1 MTATPRKTT
10 KEAVPATKQEKLQE
24 LKSHLATLQD
34 KVAEIEEII
43 KKKVEVAD
51 FCIYCG
57 SGAVVYK
64 GGIGALC
71 YECKHTFT
79 FVKWLTHDED
89 LKIFNY
95 YYDKR

>member
-1 MTATPRKTT
+1 MGNSKIVKKLFDCSDDEATVI
-10 KEAVPATKQEKLQE
+10 AN
-24 LKSHLATLQD
+24 